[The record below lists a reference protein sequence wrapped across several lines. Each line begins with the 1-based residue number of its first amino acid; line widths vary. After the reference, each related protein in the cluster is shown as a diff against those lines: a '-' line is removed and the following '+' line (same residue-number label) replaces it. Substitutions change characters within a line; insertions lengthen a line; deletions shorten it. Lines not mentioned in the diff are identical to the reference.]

1 MSLERKIYQSILKVL
16 PKRNYFPLS
25 EPEITK
31 IDKTCTVFDGEFESD
46 AGFQINLKK
55 GVKNNDREGVAK

>member
-31 IDKTCTVFDGEFESD
+31 IDKKIIMEC
-46 AGFQINLKK
+46 INTGWL
-55 GVKNNDREGVAK
+55 

>member
-31 IDKTCTVFDGEFESD
+31 IDKKFVMECMNTGWVSSNGLYLN
-46 AGFQINLKK
+46 QIYLMFLQ
-55 GVKNNDREGVAK
+55 RMQ